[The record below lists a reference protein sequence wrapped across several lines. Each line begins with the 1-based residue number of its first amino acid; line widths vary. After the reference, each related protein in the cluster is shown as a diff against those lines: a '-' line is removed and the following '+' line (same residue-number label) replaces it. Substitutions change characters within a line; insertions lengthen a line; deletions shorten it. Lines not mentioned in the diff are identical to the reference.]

1 VPLIPFVDVESN
13 TGGVVPAHIGG
24 IEANVGM
31 NIGFDKTIPI
41 ERFVVEPLYTNEKFE
56 YSPAFRPD
64 IITCPETLAVNDNGP
79 TATPSSV

>member
-1 VPLIPFVDVESN
+1 MYEAEVILLITTGFHVPVIPLFHVVRN
-13 TGGVVPAHIGG
+13 AGGVVPAHIGG
-24 IEANVGM
+24 TDVNVGI

-64 IITCPETLAVNDNGP
+64 IIT
-79 TATPSSV
+79 

>member
-1 VPLIPFVDVESN
+1 MYEAEVVLLITAGFHVPVMPLLDVVGKV
-13 TGGVVPAHIGG
+13 GGAVPAHIGG
-24 IEANVGM
+24 MEVNVGI

-64 IITCPETLAVNDNGP
+64 IIT
-79 TATPSSV
+79 